1 MASRGTDVIYN
12 GIELHNVTTKQWD
25 QQVVYDDSNT
35 DPIAIRFTLSFEGLL
50 HLQNEAGIGTD
61 LSDVPAWI
69 GNSASQTAPT
79 NTFASSIQVVHE
91 ALSTPRKELIIN
103 MNGKRVLRVVPPS
116 SGVLSGVSDFDTE
129 NGPKPQFVKVMHV
142 VSNKMA
148 RVQFSISV
156 AILGCESG
164 GSRSTPVINNRW
176 SVSEEMDDDFFTTR
190 TTSGT
195 IRFSLSDPKDG
206 GGPHWYKYFVIPGLE
221 NGFRRARVHYIASE
235 DGLSAK
241 YTIIDR
247 QIHTAAPWPAT
258 RITGRHTE
266 STGDG
271 ITFIRE
277 CHVRLEGDPGS
288 DKRLLAQR
296 AIQVVENRIPVLAKE
311 WGAEEGNVWTP
322 IQMSMTDN
330 FGERNSVEVMVR
342 ISHPP
347 STEDDKSEQAKLGN
361 LIKKGF
367 GSPIGSLP
375 AVPNQP
381 TDYKQNVSPNP
392 PLYGFTSVG
401 NGAARTPA
409 EKFIKHC
416 YLQTQCS
423 EQHAIG
429 NAKDTSVSS
438 DDGESQDTETQVTS
452 QLTYQLPEDSTGDY
466 FSTDNPDL
474 KASPY
479 QFSRMESTYFYN
491 SLKTQM
497 PIARESIPLAGA
509 PQGAEKDTSVVFTL
523 GSRQCRRE
531 IRVDAERLNDWPQIP
546 EPKETYT
553 DGNLKGARL
562 RFFHRNHPP
571 TLTADGRS
579 KLFRITAYYLY
590 ALNRP
595 PLDTE
600 ELTIGAL
607 PFTSLKA
614 SDEKFKLKD
623 AFSDKLG
630 IP

>member
-12 GIELHNVTTKQWD
+12 GVEMHNVITKQWE
-25 QQVVYDDSNT
+25 QRIVYDDSGT
-35 DPIAIRFTLSFEGLL
+35 DPVGIRFTLSFEGLL
-50 HLQNEAGIGTD
+50 HLQNAGGISSAIEDT
-61 LSDVPAWI
+61 PAWI
-69 GNSASQTAPT
+69 GDERTQTAPT
-79 NTFASSIQVVHE
+79 STFVTSIEAIHK
-91 ALSTPRKELIIN
+91 ALSEPRRELIIR
-103 MNGKRVLRVVPPS
+103 MNGQQVLNISPPNATALA
-116 SGVLSGVSDFDTE
+116 GGFDYDTE
-129 NGPKPQFVKVMHV
+129 NGPKPQHVRLMHI
-142 VSNKMA
+142 VSNRMA
-148 RVQFSISV
+148 RVQFSVV
-156 AILGCESG
+156 ATILGCVNNNLQ
-164 GSRSTPVINNRW
+164 STPVINNRW
-176 SVSEEMDDDFFTTR
+176 SVSEEMDDDFFVTR
-190 TTSGT
+190 TTNGT

-221 NGFRRARVHYIASE
+221 NGFRRARVHYVASE

-247 QIHTAAPWPAT
+247 QIHTAPPWPAS

-277 CHVRLEGDPGS
+277 CHVRLDGHPGS

-311 WGAEEGNVWTP
+311 WDAEEGNVWTP

-330 FGERNSVEVMVR
+330 FGDRNSVEVMVR

-347 STEDDKSEQAKLGN
+347 ANEDDKAEQAKLGN
-361 LIKKGF
+361 MIKRGF
-367 GSPIGSLP
+367 GSPIENLP

-381 TDYKQNVSPNP
+381 ADYKQNVSPNP

-401 NGAARTPA
+401 NGVARTPA

-423 EQHAIG
+423 DQHAIG

-438 DDGESQDTETQVTS
+438 DDGQSQDTETQVTS
-452 QLTYQLPEDSTGDY
+452 QQTYQLPEDSTGDY
-466 FSTDNPDL
+466 FSTDDPKL

-497 PIARESIPLAGA
+497 PIARKFSADSS
-509 PQGAEKDTSVVFTL
+509 QTKDTSVVFAL
-523 GSRQCRRE
+523 GTRQCRRE

-546 EPKETYT
+546 DPKETYN
-553 DGNLKGARL
+553 DGNLKGSRL

-590 ALNRP
+590 AMNRP
-595 PLDTE
+595 PLDSE
-600 ELTIGAL
+600 ELTVGAL
-607 PFTSLKA
+607 PFTSFKA
-614 SDEKFKLKD
+614 SDDKFKPKD